1 MTEADVRTQIREFIL
16 MEFMDGADPS
26 ELTDDLSFEAGHIV
40 DSVGM
45 MDLIMFL
52 EETFDFEV
60 ENEEALP
67 DNFDSVD
74 LLTQF
79 VLRKRQAVS
88 T

>member
-1 MTEADVRTQIREFIL
+1 MIEADIRTKIREFIL

-52 EETFDFEV
+52 EETFEFEV

-88 T
+88 A

>member
-1 MTEADVRTQIREFIL
+1 MTETDVRTQIREFIL

-52 EETFDFEV
+52 EETFEFEV

-88 T
+88 A